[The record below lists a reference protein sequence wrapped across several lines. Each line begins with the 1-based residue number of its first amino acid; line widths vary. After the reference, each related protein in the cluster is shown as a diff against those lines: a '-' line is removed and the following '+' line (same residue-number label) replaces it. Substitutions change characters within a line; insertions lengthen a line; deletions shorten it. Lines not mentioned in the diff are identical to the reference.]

1 MPWYI
6 IDKMQMVYN
15 YLAMGHANAMVAPIL
30 LKSKMELLGNFH
42 KFFSPKTFIFV
53 AIRSPQDL
61 CI

>member
-42 KFFSPKTFIFV
+42 KFFLPKL
-53 AIRSPQDL
+53 SYL
-61 CI
+61 